1 MKKNIFNY
9 IDSIEK
15 DLIDYS
21 DFIFDN
27 PEVGLE
33 EYKSSEL
40 LTSVLENNGFSIEKG
55 IAGYN
60 TAFRAI
66 FQNGVGGPSI
76 GLLCEY
82 DALENIGHAC
92 AHHLQGPSILGAA
105 LGIKNI
111 LKNKPYKLVVYGT
124 PAEETIGG
132 KIKMLESGYFKDI
145 DVALMMHG
153 SPTTTTDIK
162 SLAMSNF
169 NVIFHGTSSHAA
181 LAPEMGRSALDGLL
195 LLFQGIEFMREHIK
209 EDTRIHYTIT
219 NAGGPANV
227 VPKLAEA
234 KFSIRSYNRE
244 YLDSVIKRFE
254 KVVQGASLMTET
266 TYEIIE
272 TKRLNNKIPVIQ
284 LNNLLMENATFLKAP
299 KISPPR
305 EKTGS
310 SDFGNVMY
318 TVPGSCIRVSFVP
331 LGTSSHSEEFL
342 NYGKSKEAHLA
353 VVLAAKILAGTT
365 YDLVNSPLILNNIK
379 TEFEEN
385 KIKSFQQ

>member
-1 MKKNIFNY
+1 MKNNIFNY
-9 IDSIEK
+9 IELNK
-15 DLIDYS
+15 QKLIQYS

-27 PEVGLE
+27 PEIGLK

-40 LTSVLENNGFSIEKG
+40 LISVLEKNNFKIEKNLS
-55 IAGYN
+55 GYS
-60 TAFRAI
+60 TAFRAV
-66 FQNGVGGPSI
+66 FENGENGPSI

-92 AHHLQGPSILGAA
+92 AHHMQGPAIIGAA
-105 LGIKNI
+105 LGIINI
-111 LKNKPYKLVVYGT
+111 FKERPYKLVIYGT

-132 KIKMLESGYFKDI
+132 KIKMLKDGYFKDI

-169 NVIFHGTSSHAA
+169 NVVFHGLSSHAA
-181 LAPEMGRSALDGLL
+181 LAPETGRSALDGLL

-209 EDTRIHYTIT
+209 EDTRIHYTIS

-244 YLDSVIKRFE
+244 YLDTVIKRFE
-254 KVVQGASLMTET
+254 KIVQGASLMTET
-266 TYEIIE
+266 TYEITE
-272 TKRLNNKIPVIQ
+272 TKRLNNKIPVLH
-284 LNNLLMENATFLKAP
+284 LNNLLMENATLLKAP
-299 KISPPR
+299 RITPPR

-310 SDFGNVMY
+310 SDFGNVMF
-318 TVPGSCIRVSFVP
+318 TVPGSCIRVAFVP
-331 LGTSSHSEEFL
+331 VGTSSHSDEFL
-342 NYGKSKEAHLA
+342 NAGKDIEAHQA
-353 VVLAAKILAGTT
+353 VVLGAKILAGTI
-365 YDLVNSPLILNNIK
+365 YDLLINPSTLKNIK
-379 TEFEEN
+379 TEFAEN
-385 KIKSFQQ
+385 KIKSFQ